1 MTRWLVLFA
10 LLLGCTGERPPPR
23 VCEPPAPEP
32 KKTGGIGS
40 CPIDWGHD
48 AGADAPTDGQADAP
62 TDAHDAR
69 D

>member
-1 MTRWLVLFA
+1 MTRRLVLCV
-10 LLLGCTGERPPPR
+10 LLLGCTAERPPPR

-48 AGADAPTDGQADAP
+48 AAADAPLDGQAEAS
-62 TDAHDAR
+62 TDAADAR